1 MTVMAETSFAV
12 RYEGDAL
19 SDGRMPVR
27 ELAPALLALGEL
39 FRIAGT
45 ELYPDL
51 PSPTLEAKATEKGSF
66 DVHLIL
72 SAPDAWEQV
81 MNMLTAKGSTALTNL
96 EGLVFGSA
104 GIYTVVQKVKR
115 RKIKKTEATANPDM
129 MKIVF
134 EDGTVLE
141 APAGTVKLYKN
152 PAARKA
158 VRDSVAPAKHEG
170 IRQVEFRPSSTELDP
185 VTVKEGEVDN
195 FDLPSGTEDDELVD
209 DIREAV
215 VTVIKT
221 DFGDGRWKV
230 NDGTATFGV
239 AMEDEGFKDRINRG
253 EPFRKGDLL
262 RSRIRTIQSTKDG
275 QLQNE
280 HRLIEVIEH
289 IKGTE
294 QLNMGD
300 PATTES
306 DSDSEAD

>member
-1 MTVMAETSFAV
+1 
-12 RYEGDAL
+12 
-19 SDGRMPVR
+19 
-27 ELAPALLALGEL
+27 
-39 FRIAGT
+39 
-45 ELYPDL
+45 
-51 PSPTLEAKATEKGSF
+51 
-66 DVHLIL
+66 
-72 SAPDAWEQV
+72 
-81 MNMLTAKGSTALTNL
+81 
-96 EGLVFGSA
+96 
-104 GIYTVVQKVKR
+104 
-115 RKIKKTEATANPDM
+115 
-129 MKIVF
+129 
-134 EDGTVLE
+134 
-141 APAGTVKLYKN
+141 
-152 PAARKA
+152 
-158 VRDSVAPAKHEG
+158 
-170 IRQVEFRPSSTELDP
+170 